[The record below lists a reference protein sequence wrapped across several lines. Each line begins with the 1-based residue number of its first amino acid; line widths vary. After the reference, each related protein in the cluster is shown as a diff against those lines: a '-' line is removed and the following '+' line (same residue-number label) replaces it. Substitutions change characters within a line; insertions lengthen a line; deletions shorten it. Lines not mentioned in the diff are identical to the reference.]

1 MVQVGIYWRELMHI
15 ISTKGTGT
23 NTYVK
28 VDDIVSAIRHELN
41 CNEHIP
47 ELMVYRIQMLA
58 SNLEGIQF
66 RNRSGN
72 IHIKQ

>member
-1 MVQVGIYWRELMHI
+1 MVQVGIYWREVMHI

-28 VDDIVSAIRHELN
+28 VEDVVKILRDEANTLN
-41 CNEHIP
+41 MLSLED
-47 ELMVYRIQMLA
+47 RIFYLA

-72 IHIKQ
+72 IQIKQ

>member
-1 MVQVGIYWRELMHI
+1 MHTVN
-15 ISTKGTGT
+15 TKGTGS
-23 NTYVK
+23 NTYVR
-28 VDDIVSAIRHELN
+28 VGDIVSAIRHELN

-66 RNRSGN
+66 RTHSGN
-72 IHIKQ
+72 VKINQIEP